1 MTITISAFAWV
12 PPFAQGYVKDIRARW
27 ALAEA
32 GLDYNLHLLSDGA
45 QDQPDYR
52 AWQPF
57 GQVPAYRDET
67 VELFESGA
75 IVLHIASLSD
85 ALAPRSKQEAAQIQ
99 AWVIAALN
107 SVEPKVENLILPAIF
122 HAGEAWVSEFRP
134 HAENLLA
141 LRLKSLSGWMKGRD
155 WLVGRFTVADII
167 MATVLRGVQAEPV
180 LQDHPDLVAYL
191 DRCLARPAFKKA
203 LDAQLD
209 TFTRN
214 AP

>member
-12 PPFAQGYVKDIRARW
+12 PPFAQGYVKDIRPRW

-32 GLDYNLHLLSDGA
+32 GLDYDLHLLSDGA
-45 QDQPDYR
+45 QDHADYR

-57 GQVPAYRDET
+57 GQVPAYRDDT

-75 IVLHIASLSD
+75 IVLHIASLSEV
-85 ALAPRSKQEAAQIQ
+85 LAPQSKQEAAHIQ

-107 SVEPKVENLILPAIF
+107 SIEPKVDNLILPAAF
-122 HAGEAWVSEFRP
+122 HAGEAWISGFRP
-134 HAENLLA
+134 HAEHLLS

-155 WLVGRFTVADII
+155 WLVDRFTVADII
-167 MATVLRGVQAEPV
+167 MATVLRGVQAEPI
-180 LQDHPDLVAYL
+180 LQDHPNLVAYL
-191 DRCLARPAFKKA
+191 NRCLARPAFKKA

-209 TFTRN
+209 TFTKN